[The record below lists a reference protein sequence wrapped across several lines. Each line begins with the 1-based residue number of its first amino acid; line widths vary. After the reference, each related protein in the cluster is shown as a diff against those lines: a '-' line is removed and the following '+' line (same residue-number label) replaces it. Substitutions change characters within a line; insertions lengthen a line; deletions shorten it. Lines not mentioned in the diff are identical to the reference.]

1 MDVII
6 SGQIT
11 AVLPAQQGV
20 SQRTGQPWVSQ
31 EYVLCHEPGQYPKSV
46 CFRVFGEDKIKQMN
60 IQMGETLTAHLNID
74 AKQGQKGY
82 FNSIDCWKVE
92 RQQMGGYQQQ
102 PYPQP
107 APVAYPQTGQAPFPP
122 QPTTAPQPSPFPPQP
137 AGATG
142 PATAAPTQTVAQPQ
156 GGQLPFPPAQ

>member
-11 AVLPAQQGV
+11 AILPAQQGV
-20 SQRTGQPWVSQ
+20 SQRTGQPWMSQ

-60 IQMGETLTAHLNID
+60 IQMGETLTVHLNID

-92 RQQMGGYQQQ
+92 RQVQQQAVPQGQYQQPAQ
-102 PYPQP
+102 QMPQQAPVQSLVPPQQP
-107 APVAYPQTGQAPFPP
+107 APGAAPFPP
-122 QPTTAPQPSPFPPQP
+122 QQPTAQAPQ
-137 AGATG
+137 G
-142 PATAAPTQTVAQPQ
+142 QPQ
-156 GGQLPFPPAQ
+156 GKLPF

>member
-1 MDVII
+1 MSEIVL

-46 CFRVFGEDKIKQMN
+46 CFRVFGQDKIQQMN
-60 IQMGETLTAHLNID
+60 IQMGETLTVHLNID
-74 AKQGQKGY
+74 AKQGQRGY

-92 RQQMGGYQQQ
+92 RADQQQAVPQGQYQQ
-102 PYPQP
+102 PAPQP
-107 APVAYPQTGQAPFPP
+107 APGAAPFPP
-122 QPTTAPQPSPFPPQP
+122 QQPQAQAPQGQ
-137 AGATG
+137 
-142 PATAAPTQTVAQPQ
+142 QQ
-156 GGQLPFPPAQ
+156 GLPF